1 MGITGSI
8 GTLLNFLLEIY
19 AWLILGRVLL
29 SWVNPDPYNPIVQFL
44 VRATE
49 PVLEPF
55 RRWIPSFAGLDLSP
69 IVALLAVHF
78 IQRIVVTLF
87 QGGMGGGA
95 IGSLIAE
102 LLGILHLLL
111 TFYMLLLFA
120 RGGFHVHSWRTFR
133 KGLPPGI
140 DLRKPLIRF
149 VFQATEPVL
158 RPLRGFVPTVSGMDV
173 SPFAAAV
180 AVLVLLSILQELML
194 GVAGTRIPL
203 HG

>member
-78 IQRIVVTLF
+78 TQRIVVTLF
-87 QGGMGGGA
+87 HGGMGGGA

-102 LLGILHLLL
+102 MVSILHLLV
-111 TFYMLLLFA
+111 TFYMLLLLA
-120 RGGFHVHSWRTFR
+120 RGGFHVHSWHTFR
-133 KGLPPGI
+133 KGEPPGI

-149 VFQATEPVL
+149 VFQATEPAL
-158 RPLRGFVPTVSGMDV
+158 RPLRRFVPNFSGLDI

-180 AVLVLLSILQELML
+180 VLLLVLSILQELMV
-194 GVAGTRIPL
+194 GVSGARLTL